1 MLLTDNKM
9 WEIQSNNNEVQKG
22 QIDVNSQKIDI
33 NKVFAESSTQS
44 PQNNNSSGSLW
55 WKSSWWNP
63 SPISTPVQITGW
75 KSSWWNSTPIG
86 NQTSAEVP
94 GWENSWWNS
103 TPGWNVS
110 DRDPMSVLG
119 WEDDWWDSA
128 PVENATSVESLT
140 PVENSTP
147 TEAPGWEDDWWNSI
161 PGWNVS
167 DRDPMSTLGWEDD
180 WWNPILSSGWSDV
193 ENQPSVE
200 VLWWKSNW
208 WNSIPAENPTS
219 AEKTIQ
225 DAQAIGWEDD
235 WWNPIPAEIFG
246 NQKVELENEWLQI
259 NNNSDIKNDAEL
271 KKEKD
276 VADMII
282 GIWAIKNPI
291 VINDIIKEIPVLTGS
306 LADEFLKAI
315 EGKLDSKDTLFFDNL
330 EFVDLEAAK
339 KLAETRYFL
348 SFENSRFLSSERMEK
363 NALSVLDEL
372 MKHKTWLSLW
382 LEKINIDIAQKL
394 WSYQWIK
401 LILDKV
407 DSMKSEAAA
416 QLVQMMDKDK
426 DLIIRLPE
434 DVDHNTIL
442 ELAKYAD
449 KWSLS
454 LEKSDSI

>member
-22 QIDVNSQKIDI
+22 QVGVNSQKIDI
-33 NKVFAESSTQS
+33 SKVFAESSTQS
-44 PQNNNSSGSLW
+44 PQNNNSSRSLW
-55 WKSSWWNP
+55 WKSSWWN
-63 SPISTPVQITGW
+63 STSAGNQASVEALGW
-75 KSSWWNSTPIG
+75 EHGWWN
-86 NQTSAEVP
+86 Q
-94 GWENSWWNS
+94 
-103 TPGWNVS
+103 TPGWKVS

-119 WEDDWWDSA
+119 WEDDWLNLT
-128 PVENATSVESLT
+128 PVGNATSAENLIPAGNSISAEVPRWESSWW
-140 PVENSTP
+140 NSTP
-147 TEAPGWEDDWWNSI
+147 GWNASNRDPMSSLGWEDDWWNS
-161 PGWNVS
+161 
-167 DRDPMSTLGWEDD
+167 T
-180 WWNPILSSGWSDV
+180 LSSSWSDV
-193 ENQPSVE
+193 ENETSVE
-200 VLWWKSNW
+200 ALWWKSSW
-208 WNSIPAENPTS
+208 WNPVPAENPTP
-219 AEKTIQ
+219 AEKVIPPVEVP
-225 DAQAIGWEDD
+225 GWGVD
-235 WWNPIPAEIFG
+235 WWKPIPAEIFG
-246 NQKVELENEWLQI
+246 NQIVEWWNEWLQI

-271 KKEKD
+271 RKEKD

-291 VINDIIKEIPVLTGS
+291 VINDIIKEISVLTGP
-306 LADEFLKAI
+306 LADELIKAI

-348 SFENSRFLSSERMEK
+348 SFENAKFLSSEKMEK
-363 NALSVLDEL
+363 NALAVLDEL

-382 LEKINIDIAQKL
+382 LEKINLDTAQKL
-394 WSYQWIK
+394 WSYQWTK